1 MRHNPA
7 LQSSFASKEG
17 RVIERDTLKRI
28 LDKPHFG
35 CLHKRSREILV
46 HLTTA
51 SVFRET
57 RTRLARCLRSSWLS
71 FAILPAH
78 VIQSGNLNAHRLPP
92 GLYPVEDT
100 RSNRAPLWGDD
111 RRLFGFRSWTLAHR
125 LPRTKK
131 AGEGNRTPN
140 LLITNQ
146 LLFR

>member
-7 LQSSFASKEG
+7 LQSSFASKED

-35 CLHKRSREILV
+35 CLRKRSREMLV
-46 HLTTA
+46 HLTTV
-51 SVFRET
+51 SVLRGT
-57 RTRLARCLRSSWLS
+57 RARLARCLRPSRLS

-78 VIQSGNLNAHRLPP
+78 VIQSGSLNAHRWPP
-92 GLYPVEDT
+92 GLSPLEDT
-100 RSNRAPLWGDD
+100 RSNRAPLWGDY
-111 RRLFGFRSWTLAHR
+111 RRLFGFRSWTLTGPLSQAR
-125 LPRTKK
+125 K